1 MAASGFDLY
10 TAEVTMS
17 DTFFTFKDVNLVSN
31 VPPTIAST
39 VPLQND
45 SLYPGVE
52 NVVINFFS
60 SDG

>member
-1 MAASGFDLY
+1 VAASGFDLY
-10 TAEVTMS
+10 TADVTMS

-52 NVVINFFS
+52 SVSYKLYKTNE
-60 SDG
+60 